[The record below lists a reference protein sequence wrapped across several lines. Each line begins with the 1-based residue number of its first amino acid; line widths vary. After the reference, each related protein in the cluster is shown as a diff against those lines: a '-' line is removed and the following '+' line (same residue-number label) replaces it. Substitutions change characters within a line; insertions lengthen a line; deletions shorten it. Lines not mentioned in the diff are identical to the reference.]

1 MSNIDIDNDHT
12 GEIMEDNRPNTT
24 SGIDWKQTAQWVL
37 AALLT
42 LFLFAVNSQASDL
55 KLSIKE
61 LKSDFSEGTSSLN
74 KDVQQIKMDMAAR
87 LTRLETLQALQAA
100 QCK

>member
-1 MSNIDIDNDHT
+1 MSNMDLLDREDT
-12 GEIMEDNRPNTT
+12 GESMTDTKPNV

-42 LFLFAVNSQASDL
+42 LFLFSVNSQAAD
-55 KLSIKE
+55 
-61 LKSDFSEGTSSLN
+61 LKSDIRELKTDVSQSVSRLN
-74 KDVQQIKMDMAAR
+74 TDVQQIKIDMSAR
-87 LTRLETLQALQAA
+87 LTRLETLQALQAS

>member
-1 MSNIDIDNDHT
+1 MSNIDIDNDNI
-12 GEIMEDNRPNTT
+12 GEIMEDSRSNAVG
-24 SGIDWKQTAQWVL
+24 GIDWRQTAQWVL

-55 KLSIKE
+55 KLSIQE
-61 LKSDFSEGTSSLN
+61 LRSDFSEGTDALN